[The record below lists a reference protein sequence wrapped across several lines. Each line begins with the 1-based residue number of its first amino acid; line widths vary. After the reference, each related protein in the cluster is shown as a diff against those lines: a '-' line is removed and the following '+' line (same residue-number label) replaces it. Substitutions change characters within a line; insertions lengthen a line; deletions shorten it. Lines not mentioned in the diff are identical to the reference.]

1 MNLGQPIKKKALH
14 RTLLEKGVSKS
25 HLKEMKR
32 TINFNKDLFLFYYEE
47 KEDLGTV
54 KHVPLSKIKSLGYRG
69 SSGLSWFG
77 HACCKGSNIDIRRSR
92 KAFHYLEKQ
101 SLKEFQNF
109 YKESPVRLIYFHDD
123 DFYAVNGDGTHRTLW
138 AKVTCA
144 PTILAEI
151 TIAKKNPLAYME
163 FKKDF
168 VAAFIFKTFLKIIM
182 KFTPQVVE
190 SIYLSGLRKIIE
202 SEKIRLE
209 ENHFIRIGFDLYCID
224 KTLINSK

>member
-1 MNLGQPIKKKALH
+1 MRELEEI
-14 RTLLEKGVSKS
+14 LLKKGVSDSHIKDIKS
-25 HLKEMKR
+25 TL
-32 TINFNKDLFLFYYEE
+32 NFNEDPFLFYYKEFENE
-47 KEDLGTV
+47 KPV
-54 KHVPLSKIKSLGYRG
+54 FKHIPLSKIKSLGCRG
-69 SSGLSWFG
+69 SSGLSWFD
-77 HACCKGSNIDIRRSR
+77 HACCRKGSNIDIRRSNR
-92 KAFHYLEKQ
+92 AYQYLEKQ
-101 SLKEFQNF
+101 TLEEFQSF
-109 YKESPVRLIYFHDD
+109 YKESPVRLIYFQDD

-138 AKVTCA
+138 AKVTGA

-202 SEKIRLE
+202 SEKISLE
-209 ENHFIRIGFDLYCID
+209 ENHFIRIGVDLYCIV
-224 KTLINSK
+224 LYR